1 MRDKNEN
8 LLLDGGSRY
17 LLFLKE
23 SESYPGYWSGTIHP
37 YKFLLV
43 DGEARVESP
52 VGTMGVK
59 FPDRPEDEFIEEIE
73 ALIARKGSPG
83 AAEAEAIKI
92 PDESQWTLTEVNGD
106 ALVGGTYA
114 TLIDRGFYGGCDGRN
129 SFGGGRDNGP
139 PIASSEGTFSV
150 PETVR
155 TLQLCAGID
164 GVMEQADAY
173 GGGH

>member
-1 MRDKNEN
+1 M
-8 LLLDGGSRY
+8 
-17 LLFLKE
+17 
-23 SESYPGYWSGTIHP
+23 
-37 YKFLLV
+37 
-43 DGEARVESP
+43 ASP

-114 TLIDRGFYGGCDGRN
+114 TLEIDGGFYGGYDGRN
-129 SFGGGRDNGP
+129 SFGGGRDMGP
-139 PIASSEGTFSV
+139 LSPARKGRSRCRKLTERSNFAQAS
-150 PETVR
+150 
-155 TLQLCAGID
+155 
-164 GVMEQADAY
+164 ME
-173 GGGH
+173 